1 MSGEP
6 IHPPGLKTRTKIGA
20 EITLGIYLDRVD
32 VYDEHKTV
40 NEAARQNMIE
50 FVRAISTT
58 AKMKASQRW
67 MGPFFVVAQ
76 NAEELLSSAAYR
88 AQIDALGKEDLLYG
102 ANEHGKPNSQ
112 QEIEFSA
119 GSIGNLLKENKPCLP

>member
-1 MSGEP
+1 
-6 IHPPGLKTRTKIGA
+6 
-20 EITLGIYLDRVD
+20 
-32 VYDEHKTV
+32 
-40 NEAARQNMIE
+40 MIE

-58 AKMKASQRW
+58 AKMKASQRG

-88 AQIDALGKEDLLYG
+88 AQ
-102 ANEHGKPNSQ
+102 